1 MKILNKLTLKNLRL
15 NKTRTIVTIIGILL
29 STALITVVAGMATS
43 AQRTMINSEI
53 SWSGD
58 FDVVLCGG
66 TPENIKEI
74 KANRNVKGV
83 YIGEEL
89 GCAVMP
95 EAKNEN
101 HPYIDIKAFSKTSF
115 NDCFKLKLSEGRLP
129 ENGSELVLSQ
139 SVILNSDKKFAVG
152 DKITLNVGQRTDG
165 KGNIISSKFGYLEFP
180 SESPAETV
188 VEEIINTE
196 EKTYKIV
203 GILDECYSSIVCE
216 PGHSACSTA
225 ITVADDTAFSRDN
238 TNIYID
244 YLPEG
249 EANYLKVTSQI
260 TGLSEQEVRDV
271 NSGGMTDECI
281 NKSGYTDL
289 SIHTNLLH
297 YKGYG
302 FGDATMTMLF
312 SLAAIIIGIVIL
324 ASIFVIRNSFA
335 ISITEKTKLYGMLA
349 SVGTTS
355 KQIRKN
361 VLFEGFC
368 LGIIGIP
375 LGAILG
381 VSVIGILIIILNAL
395 LGDMLNGVRFE
406 FCVPVVPIVIAVA
419 LSAVTI
425 LLSTLSTAVRAS
437 KIAPITAIRSNND
450 VKIRKK
456 QKHYKA
462 PKFIKKLFGMG
473 GVVAY
478 KNLKRSK
485 KKYRTTVISIVV
497 SVAMFVAIS
506 SFMDYGMSF
515 ANSYYGNIDYN
526 ICISSYCDNNRDLSQ
541 WEQQSSEIKKLDGIK
556 DSVKSYEIY
565 GMELLCGGKLTDD
578 GVQCIESGNSAFMYI
593 NADGERRCEVKI
605 VAFSD
610 DSYKRILDDFNLNY
624 DDMKGKAI
632 LYNNFSFYNGSG
644 KKQNEKLF
652 KDDGKLSFEY
662 YDSWKGEKGENK
674 IEVAYAFTELTDFL
688 EGVGITDGTVI
699 ADRDWFIDNIDI
711 VNTKI
716 KMLINTDDANK
727 LEDEILNLSYE
738 NIDVMNIDEMARQ
751 YNSMMLIMGI
761 FIYGFIA
768 VISLIGITNIF
779 NTIAT
784 NMRLRSKEFA
794 MLKSIGMTKREFN
807 RMIRLESLF
816 YGVKSL
822 LIGIPLGLLGGVGIF
837 CAFNQGSLQFVF
849 VVPWAAIIIS
859 VVFVFLVVWMIM
871 KYSVGKG
878 NRQNIIETIRNDNI

>member
-1 MKILNKLTLKNLRL
+1 MKILNRLTLKNLRL

-43 AQRTMINSEI
+43 AQRTMINGEI

-95 EAKNEN
+95 EAKSEN

-139 SVILNSDKKFAVG
+139 QVISNSDKKFAVG

-165 KGNIISSKFGYLEFP
+165 KGNVISTEFGYLEFP
-180 SESPAETV
+180 SESPADTV

-203 GILDECYSSIVCE
+203 GILDKCYSSIVCE
-216 PGHSACSTA
+216 QGHSACSTA
-225 ITVADDTAFSRDN
+225 ITVADDTAFSSDN

-260 TGLSEQEVRDV
+260 TGLSEEEVQDTSI
-271 NSGGMTDECI
+271 NGMTDECI
-281 NKSGYTDL
+281 KKSGYTDL

-395 LGDMLNGVRFE
+395 LGDMLNGVQFE

-497 SVAMFVAIS
+497 SVAMFVAVS

-541 WEQQSSEIKKLDGIK
+541 WEQQSSEIKKLNGVK

-565 GMELLCGGKLTDD
+565 GMELVCGGKLTDD

-632 LYNNFSFYNGSG
+632 LYNNFSFYNDNG

-662 YDSWKGEKGENK
+662 YDSWKGEKGEDK
-674 IEVAYAFTELTDFL
+674 VEVAYTFTELTDFL
-688 EGVGITDGTVI
+688 EGIGITDGTVI
-699 ADRDWFIDNIDI
+699 VDRDWFINNIDI
-711 VNTKI
+711 VNTNI

-849 VVPWAAIIIS
+849 VVPWTAIIIS